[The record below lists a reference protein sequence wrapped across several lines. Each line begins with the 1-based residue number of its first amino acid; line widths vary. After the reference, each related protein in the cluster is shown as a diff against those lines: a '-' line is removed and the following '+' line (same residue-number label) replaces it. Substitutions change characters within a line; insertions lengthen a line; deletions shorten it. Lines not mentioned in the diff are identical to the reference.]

1 MRRLSGPGANF
12 HGEYMIYSEECH
24 VLPIKDLR
32 EHEASIDCWCKP
44 KEDEGVIIHNSMDR
58 REEYEN
64 GRLKS

>member
-1 MRRLSGPGANF
+1 
-12 HGEYMIYSEECH
+12 MIYSEECH